1 MKLPY
6 DHSPAQT
13 HEQKAEIIYP
23 CTWTY
28 KVIGE
33 DCTLL
38 RDAIVV
44 ACSPHAVNISHSQS
58 SSKGKYHSMNAELV
72 VPDEGVRL
80 RIYQLLKGNSAVKI
94 VL

>member
-1 MKLPY
+1 MKSFPP
-6 DHSPAQT
+6 HSPAT
-13 HEQKAEIIYP
+13 TPERPEIEYP

-38 RDAIVV
+38 KDVIVS
-44 ACSPHAVNISHSQS
+44 ACSPHPVTIRHSNS
-58 SSKGKYHSMNAELV
+58 SSKGKYHSMNAEIV

-80 RIYQLLKGNSAVKI
+80 QIYEALKGSSAVKI

>member
-1 MKLPY
+1 MKSLPQN
-6 DHSPAQT
+6 PPIIT
-13 HEQKAEIIYP
+13 PERPEIEYP

-38 RDAIVV
+38 KDVIVS
-44 ACSPHAVNISHSQS
+44 ACSPRPVTIRHSNS
-58 SSKGKYHSMNAELV
+58 SSKGKYHSMNAEIV
-72 VPDEGVRL
+72 VPDERVRL
-80 RIYQLLKGNSAVKI
+80 EIYEVLKGSSAVKI